1 LPPTVVVAGSRT
13 VSVFSVEPDSVI
25 GPAGGPARGPAGGPA
40 RGPAGGAPAG
50 GDPAVEVTVNAG
62 EHVHLSGV
70 LGSTGDAASLVALLG
85 ERGLAA
91 AVAPLVA
98 VPAGSARLTW
108 VSQDT
113 APTADITRR

>member
-1 LPPTVVVAGSRT
+1 LTVTST
-13 VSVFSVEPDSVI
+13 
-25 GPAGGPARGPAGGPA
+25 
-40 RGPAGGAPAG
+40 G

-98 VPAGSARLTW
+98 VPTGSARLTW

-113 APTADITRR
+113 APTADIVTRR